1 MTMGG
6 FAARAAARLGW
17 PADAI
22 ATDLATLLRLAG
34 PVVVSRLG
42 IMTMGLTDALVVG
55 RYSATQLSYHALGWA
70 PTAVVVTVCVGLLS
84 GVQVMT
90 SRTVGEGRRH
100 LAGAVLRRGLVYGL
114 AIGAVATLLLA
125 LGGPLFL
132 HSVGLGRDLADGAS
146 RVLLIFSLSLAPY
159 ALSVAATVWLEALS
173 RPLPVVAMM
182 WVANGVNLA
191 IDLVLVPGRFGL
203 PAMGAMG
210 GACATLGARTALA
223 AALLAYIALMPD
235 AKALGVFDKPAR
247 DRPAEIEQRRIGFG
261 AGASSFFEVA
271 AFAGMNIV
279 AGWIGPL
286 TVAAYTIVLNAASLV
301 FMVPLGLSTATSVLV
316 GTAYGA
322 RDLAGVNR
330 AASLGFAVT
339 TAFGLLVAMVV
350 WPTARLIAGGYTT
363 NPTVIAMGVEGLLLA
378 CLFFIPD
385 CLQVV
390 AAQSLRARGEVWLPT
405 ATHMVSYGLVMAPL
419 AWFLA
424 IPMHMGLPGILWGI
438 ILASLMSAG
447 LLLGR
452 FWMLRGRL

>member
-1 MTMGG
+1 MGG

-22 ATDLATLLRLAG
+22 ATDLVALLRLAG
-34 PVVVSRLG
+34 PVVLSCLG
-42 IMTMGLTDALVVG
+42 IMAMGLTDALVVG

-90 SRTVGEGRRH
+90 SRAIGEGRRH

-114 AIGAVATLLLA
+114 WIGGVSTVLLA
-125 LGGPLFL
+125 LVGPTFL
-132 HSVGLGRDLADGAS
+132 HAMGLGQDLADGAS
-146 RVLLIFSLSLAPY
+146 RVLLVFSLSLAPY
-159 ALSVAATVWLEALS
+159 AVSVTATVWLEALS
-173 RPLPVVAMM
+173 RPSPVMVMM
-182 WVANGVNLA
+182 WIANLVNLA

-223 AALLAYIALMPD
+223 VVLLAYVALMPD
-235 AKALGVFDKPAR
+235 ARALGVFDKPER
-247 DRPAEIEQRRIGFG
+247 DRAAEAEQRRIGFG
-261 AGASSFFEVA
+261 AGASGFFEVA
-271 AFAGMNIV
+271 AFSGMNIV
-279 AGWIGPL
+279 AGWINPL
-286 TVAAYTIVLNAASLV
+286 TVAAYAIVLNLAAIV
-301 FMVPLGLSTATSVLV
+301 FMVPLGLSTATSVMV
-316 GTAYGA
+316 GAAYGA

-330 AASLGFAVT
+330 AATLGLAVC
-339 TAFGLLVAMVV
+339 TAFGLVVALAI
-350 WPTARLIAGGYTT
+350 WPTARLIAAGYTG
-363 NPTVIAMGVEGLLLA
+363 NLPVIAMAANGLLLA

-405 ATHMVSYGLVMAPL
+405 ATHLASYALVMTPL

-424 IPMHMGLPGILWGI
+424 IPMHMGLPGILWAI
-438 ILASLMSAG
+438 IIASLMSAG
-447 LLLGR
+447 LLLAR